1 MQLENDLER
10 LLRRERP
17 PAGFA
22 ARVMQRVEQEKRT
35 RPSAHAPWW
44 RAAAAA
50 VLLSLIGGAWI
61 AHYETERRQRDL
73 IAQRRIEQQ
82 QGERA
87 RAEVLLALHITSSKM
102 HAAREQVRELGN
114 H

>member
-1 MQLENDLER
+1 MQLEKDLER

-22 ARVMQRVEQEKRT
+22 ARVMQRVEQEERT

-50 VLLSLIGGAWI
+50 VLLTLGGGAWI
-61 AHYETERRQRDL
+61 THNQIERREQD
-73 IAQRRIEQQ
+73 QVRINIERQ

-87 RAEVLLALHITSSKM
+87 KAEVLFALRIASSKM
-102 HAAREQVRELGN
+102 HAAREHVRELGT

>member
-22 ARVMQRVEQEKRT
+22 ARVMQRVEQEQRT
-35 RPSAHAPWW
+35 RPAVHAPWW

-50 VLLSLIGGAWI
+50 VLLALGGGVWI
-61 AHYETERRQRDL
+61 THYEIERRQQDL
-73 IAQRRIEQQ
+73 ARQQFERQ

-87 RAEVLLALHITSSKM
+87 KAEVLFALRITSSKM
-102 HAAREQVRELGN
+102 HAAREHVRELGT

>member
-10 LLRRERP
+10 LLHRERP

-22 ARVMQRVEQEKRT
+22 ARVMQRVEQEERT
-35 RPSAHAPWW
+35 RSTVRAPWW

-50 VLLSLIGGAWI
+50 VLLALGGGAWI
-61 AHYETERRQRDL
+61 THYEIERRDL
-73 IAQRRIEQQ
+73 IEQQARLERQ

-87 RAEVLLALHITSSKM
+87 KAEVLFALRIASSKM
-102 HAAREQVRELGN
+102 HAAREQVRELGT

>member
-1 MQLENDLER
+1 MQLEDKDLER

-22 ARVMQRVEQEKRT
+22 ARVMQRVDDEERRSRST
-35 RPSAHAPWW
+35 WW

-50 VLLSLIGGAWI
+50 VLLTIIGSGWM
-61 AHYETERRQRDL
+61 AHHEIERRR
-73 IAQRRIEQQ
+73 
-82 QGERA
+82 GERA
-87 RAEVLLALHITSSKM
+87 KAQVLLALRITSAKM
-102 HAAREQVRELGN
+102 NAARDHVRDLGT